1 MEYDIVDGLGVAAED
16 VGEDGVEVVLLLVGL
31 FIICLDFINKSF
43 GDDAR
48 FPVMPVDLLS
58 LLGST

>member
-16 VGEDGVEVVLLLVGL
+16 VGEDGVEVVLLLVG
-31 FIICLDFINKSF
+31 FFVICLHFINKSF

-48 FPVMPVDLLS
+48 LPVIPVDLLS
-58 LLGST
+58 LLSST